1 MSHVKLKHRV
11 SGAALNLLR
20 PTRACFSLSV
30 SGSASRRGLG
40 SGWAGPAA
48 SGWAGGDLGPRRQ
61 SPSRAFQGS
70 IALRGLTSP
79 QRLQSGTA
87 GRGGGV
93 SAGLLSGSPES
104 AGPVIIGAVWAAR
117 GPQNCCVRPSWRQ
130 LWSRGRVCLR
140 WVPAA
145 RVSHLRAALGLGW
158 PRAGA
163 AVGGPCSPPDAGPAL
178 LSLPAWV
185 RSAGCSPSAP
195 ASSPV
200 LICSRTGRG
209 CWVCHSLS
217 FCCSGGAA
225 VRFVSCPRGGR
236 APRCRLLA
244 Q

>member
-1 MSHVKLKHRV
+1 MSHAKLKHRV
-11 SGAALNLLR
+11 SRAALTLLR
-20 PTRACFSLSV
+20 PRRAGFSPSV

-48 SGWAGGDLGPRRQ
+48 SGWAGGDLRPGYLGPPRQ

-79 QRLQSGTA
+79 QRLQSGTVGQG
-87 GRGGGV
+87 GRGQRR
-93 SAGLLSGSPES
+93 P
-104 AGPVIIGAVWAAR
+104 AVWQPRGCWDGNNRCRLGGTRAAELLYEAIVAAAVELEEGEGAQYPR
-117 GPQNCCVRPSWRQ
+117 WVPAA
-130 LWSRGRVCLR
+130 

-163 AVGGPCSPPDAGPAL
+163 AVGGPCSLPDAGPAL
-178 LSLPAWV
+178 LSLPARV

-195 ASSPV
+195 ASFPV

-209 CWVCHSLS
+209 CWVC
-217 FCCSGGAA
+217 
-225 VRFVSCPRGGR
+225 
-236 APRCRLLA
+236 